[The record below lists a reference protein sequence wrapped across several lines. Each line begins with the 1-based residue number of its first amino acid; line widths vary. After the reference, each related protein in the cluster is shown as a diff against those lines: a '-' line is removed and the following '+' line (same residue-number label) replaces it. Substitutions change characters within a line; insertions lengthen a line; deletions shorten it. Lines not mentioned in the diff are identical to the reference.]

1 MAKPFVILLAL
12 GASTGLGML
21 SGCMTPLRQKP
32 AVAVDLSGHWILD
45 RTESETAESAMRPRM
60 GSTDMPAS
68 GGTSGGGRRG
78 GGGGRRGGGGGGGR
92 GGARGGGSMP
102 GGEADSAGGVA
113 GGGMNPSS
121 LNKLIEWLGPTLV
134 VSQDV
139 GSIQLV
145 SNGVTSRFRSGHHG
159 CDAQNYVP
167 EPDTTLKCGWD
178 KGMWVLETHP
188 KQRGQ
193 TVMQM
198 LYLSEDKK
206 RLMQEISVSGGP
218 RGSLS
223 IHRVYNAGP

>member
-12 GASTGLGML
+12 GASAGLGML

-32 AVAVDLSGHWILD
+32 ARAVDLSGHWILD
-45 RTESETAESAMRPRM
+45 RTESETADTAMGPKT

-68 GGTSGGGRRG
+68 GGRSGGGGRG
-78 GGGGRRGGGGGGGR
+78 GGGGRRGGGGG
-92 GGARGGGSMP
+92 ARGGGGGTP
-102 GGEADSAGGVA
+102 GGEVDSAGGNRGA
-113 GGGMNPSS
+113 ATSGMNLSS

-134 VSQDV
+134 VSQDA

-145 SNGVTSRFRSGHHG
+145 SNGVTSRFSSGHRG

-188 KQRGQ
+188 KKRGQ

-198 LYLSEDKK
+198 LSLSEDKK